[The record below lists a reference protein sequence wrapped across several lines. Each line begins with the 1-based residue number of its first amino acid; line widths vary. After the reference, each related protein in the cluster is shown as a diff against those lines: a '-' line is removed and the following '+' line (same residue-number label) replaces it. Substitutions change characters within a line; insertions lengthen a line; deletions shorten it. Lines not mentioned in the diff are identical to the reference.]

1 MFFEELFKLVLHA
14 GTLVEGH
21 QSSKVQSRVATVH
34 ERLCEDRVN
43 LPRLDEDRGEHERG
57 PEAAEEL
64 EEHAGLGAQ
73 LGVKKQNAGGLAQ
86 QGPSKQ
92 EGKVMQSCSKF
103 IRLDGLHDKILP
115 IFDTTGLSLFSS
127 NNTKYIRMKTVEKMA
142 IISTVKT
149 GGLCRS

>member
-1 MFFEELFKLVLHA
+1 MFFEELFELVLNA
-14 GTLVEGH
+14 WTLVEGH

-43 LPRLDEDRGEHERG
+43 FPRLDEDRGEHERG

-73 LGVKKQNAGGLAQ
+73 WGVEEQHARDLTQ

-92 EGKVMQSCSKF
+92 EGKVMQSCNF
-103 IRLDGLHDKILP
+103 IE
-115 IFDTTGLSLFSS
+115 IF
-127 NNTKYIRMKTVEKMA
+127 KWPP
-142 IISTVKT
+142 
-149 GGLCRS
+149 